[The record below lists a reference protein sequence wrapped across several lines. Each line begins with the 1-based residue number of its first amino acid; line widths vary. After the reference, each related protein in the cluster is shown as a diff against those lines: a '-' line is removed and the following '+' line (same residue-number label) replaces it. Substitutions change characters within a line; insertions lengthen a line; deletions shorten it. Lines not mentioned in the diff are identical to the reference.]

1 MGGKCIGII
10 GWILAFVLHGCI
22 VERETTPLTEE
33 YIQVG
38 DRLPYF
44 SLQMSDG
51 TQLTTSD
58 LEGKVSFIMFFTTK
72 CSDCQKEL
80 PIVQR
85 VYDSYRKDSTVQF
98 VCISREQSIEVV
110 QEYWDRQN
118 LTLPFSP
125 QKDRTIYELFA
136 NSQIPRIYISNPNLN
151 VCFMSAD
158 SPLATEADLFSAIEE
173 ARK

>member
-10 GWILAFVLHGCI
+10 GWILTFVLHGCI
-22 VERETTPLTEE
+22 VERETIPLTEE

-51 TQLTTSD
+51 TQLSTSD
-58 LEGKVSFIMFFTTK
+58 LEGKVSIIMFFTTE
-72 CSDCQKEL
+72 CSDCRKEL
-80 PIVQR
+80 PVVQR

-125 QKDRTIYELFA
+125 QEDRAIYELFA
-136 NSQIPRIYISNPNLN
+136 SNLVPRIYISNPDMN
-151 VCFMSAD
+151 VCFMFTD
-158 SPLATEADLFSAIEE
+158 SPLATESDLFSAIEE
-173 ARK
+173 AR